1 MRFGGASAFSRL
13 HRTPSSSHLFR
24 MTSRIRPR
32 GFAGVIALVLCGA
45 LSACD
50 SAPKASPPAPSTVP
64 DTAVRETTIEAVRD
78 TLIRRGREDQDG
90 RDVIPRALAA
100 NDTATLLRMM
110 RADSARSRWL
120 RAIVKRDGWPTRA
133 AYGDS
138 AAKAAWLILQHS
150 PYVDFQEEMLPALAS
165 LASEGEMPSG
175 DVAMLTDR
183 VLITRGKPQRYGTQ
197 FDSRDGKLVAKPI
210 EDMAGLEARRASVSM
225 PPMSQYV
232 KVLGEMYKMPVE
244 WPPVSK

>member
-1 MRFGGASAFSRL
+1 
-13 HRTPSSSHLFR
+13 
-24 MTSRIRPR
+24 MTSRTRRR
-32 GFAGVIALVLCGA
+32 GSAGALALLLSGMFAG
-45 LSACD
+45 CD
-50 SAPKASPPAPSTVP
+50 SAPKDSSPAPPSTVP
-64 DTAVRETTIEAVRD
+64 DSAVSETTIDAVRD

-90 RDVIPRALAA
+90 REVIPRALAA

-165 LASEGEMPSG
+165 LASDGEMSSA

-183 VLITRGKPQRYGTQ
+183 VMVSRGKPQRYGTQ
-197 FDSRDGKLVAKPI
+197 FDTKDGKLVAKPI
-210 EDMAGLEARRASVSM
+210 EDLAGLDARRATLKM
-225 PPMSQYV
+225 PPMTEYV
-232 KVLGEMYKMPVE
+232 RMLGDMYKMPVE
-244 WPPVSK
+244 WPPASK